1 MRKPRDETL
10 LNYKERIGSPL
21 EPPKRARGQER
32 ETQMK
37 LKRARKSSF
46 RLKKKKKKKKKEK
59 TRMKFRWIGFSHT
72 RPPLSLLVFARITEQ
87 G

>member
-1 MRKPRDETL
+1 MAHQSQRASALAGLESEMRKPRDETL

-46 RLKKKKKKKKKEK
+46 RLKKKKKKKKKGK
-59 TRMKFRWIGFSHT
+59 D
-72 RPPLSLLVFARITEQ
+72 
-87 G
+87 